1 MVEDKVCCKGDGL
14 LGDLRLS
21 KVVCVWGWGWEW
33 GVGDGGRG
41 CEIITGDN
49 SISIAKTCV
58 QFCQNLLAKGTSQTV
73 NCIIKQVLTELMSH
87 HSGIPKQS
95 SI

>member
-33 GVGDGGRG
+33 GVGDGVVKSLLV
-41 CEIITGDN
+41 IT
-49 SISIAKTCV
+49 V
-58 QFCQNLLAKGTSQTV
+58 FQ
-73 NCIIKQVLTELMSH
+73 
-87 HSGIPKQS
+87 
-95 SI
+95 